1 MSNEKENKERED
13 ETKPVE
19 KRRLTLEAKERSKEE
34 VMVKNLRLA
43 PKRILICLVHNS
55 PKISLIFFITQQ
67 DLLYPVFTK
76 RKFYIIKIVSYTS

>member
-34 VMVKNLRLA
+34 VMVKSWDFNMLSA
-43 PKRILICLVHNS
+43 
-55 PKISLIFFITQQ
+55 
-67 DLLYPVFTK
+67 
-76 RKFYIIKIVSYTS
+76 